1 MFIFIVIISFLIILC
16 FGYLIWMDEQIYNP
30 PEIPETEL
38 EKRARSIKY
47 RLKDADR
54 LLHKY

>member
-1 MFIFIVIISFLIILC
+1 
-16 FGYLIWMDEQIYNP
+16 MDEQIYNP

-47 RLKDADR
+47 RLKDANR
-54 LLHKY
+54 LIHKY

>member
-1 MFIFIVIISFLIILC
+1 MFIFIVTILFLLICL
-16 FGYLIWMDEQIYNP
+16 GYLVWIEEQIYNP

-38 EKRARSIKY
+38 EKRTKSIKY
-47 RLKDADR
+47 RLKDANR